1 MFCPTCGRD
10 NLKEQ
15 KFCASC
21 GTNLEVVSQA
31 LSGTATNFFTKLDA
45 SLDQFNARYSE
56 HVFKDSPSYAADRS
70 VRNSWRLLGRGV
82 VTSLVDLFLSIF
94 LWNFFV
100 LRFHVL
106 WISTPF
112 RLLSERSNRLKSLTL
127 SEYYGWNQEWY
138 GWPQNQ
144 EWYQQREESLKA
156 GVVDTGKPLRL
167 PEQKPRQF
175 VAGAIPSVSEHTTEH
190 LQQYVSPSQ
199 RTFDEN

>member
-31 LSGTATNFFTKLDA
+31 LSGTTTNFFTRLDT

-82 VTSLVDLFLSIF
+82 VTSLADLFLSIF

-112 RLLSERSNRLKSLTL
+112 RLLSERSDRLNTWPW
-127 SEYYGWNQEWY
+127 ERGWRKRFNGFERSPQES
-138 GWPQNQ
+138 
-144 EWYQQREESLKA
+144 SLKA
-156 GVVDTGKPLRL
+156 ANNTGQPLRL
-167 PEQKPRQF
+167 PEQQPRKW

-190 LQQYVSPSQ
+190 LQEYFAPSQ